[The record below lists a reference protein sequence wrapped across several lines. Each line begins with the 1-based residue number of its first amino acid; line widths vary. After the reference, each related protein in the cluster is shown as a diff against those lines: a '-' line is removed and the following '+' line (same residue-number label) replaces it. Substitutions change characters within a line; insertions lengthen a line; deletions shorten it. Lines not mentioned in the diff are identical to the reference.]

1 MEKSSNFS
9 ACCIVRRV
17 KIILR
22 YFLDL
27 CLLRASPEALP
38 ASWILFW
45 LLLPL
50 QMLVNII
57 LVGES
62 LGGLDKAFLASVLD
76 IGVLLAVLW
85 LCLRF
90 MGHLAR
96 FQQAATALL
105 GCGSLIGLILLPVQ
119 WVAGQQLGEEAG
131 SGAEVLAVLLILITI
146 WSAVVSGNIFRH
158 ALGVRL
164 GLGVALA
171 LMTVML
177 STLFISVIFPLPIPA
192 SQ

>member
-1 MEKSSNFS
+1 MK
-9 ACCIVRRV
+9 A
-17 KIILR
+17 ILR

-38 ASWILFW
+38 PSWLLFW
-45 LLLPL
+45 LFLPL
-50 QMLVNII
+50 QMLVNIA

-62 LGGLDKAFLASVLD
+62 LGGLDKAFLASILD
-76 IGVLLAVLW
+76 IGVLLGVLW

-90 MGHLAR
+90 MGHPTRLR
-96 FQQAATALL
+96 QAATALL
-105 GCGSLIGLILLPVQ
+105 GCGVFIGLILLPVQ
-119 WVAGQQLGEEAG
+119 WAAGQQLGEEAD

-146 WSAVVSGNIFRH
+146 WSAVVNGNIFRH

-171 LMTVML
+171 LMTMML
-177 STLFISVIFPLPIPA
+177 STLFISAFFPLPLPT
-192 SQ
+192 Q